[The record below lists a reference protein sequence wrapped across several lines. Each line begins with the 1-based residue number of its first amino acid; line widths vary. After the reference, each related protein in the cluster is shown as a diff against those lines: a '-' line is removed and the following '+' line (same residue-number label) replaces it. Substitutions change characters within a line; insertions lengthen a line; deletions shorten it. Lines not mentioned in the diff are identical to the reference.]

1 MFPRNQAIIP
11 LATFVIEEMCG
22 DLTNER
28 NELILDSQGSAQ
40 GLDINS
46 QGSAQEES
54 TSFDAFGRA
63 RAWISDRTTPASG
76 GGGDND
82 RKFNEK

>member
-1 MFPRNQAIIP
+1 
-11 LATFVIEEMCG
+11 
-22 DLTNER
+22 
-28 NELILDSQGSAQ
+28 SQGSAQ

-76 GGGDND
+76 GRGDND
-82 RKFNEK
+82 GMFNEKLFKNMAIVWNHKLARAKTTTVD